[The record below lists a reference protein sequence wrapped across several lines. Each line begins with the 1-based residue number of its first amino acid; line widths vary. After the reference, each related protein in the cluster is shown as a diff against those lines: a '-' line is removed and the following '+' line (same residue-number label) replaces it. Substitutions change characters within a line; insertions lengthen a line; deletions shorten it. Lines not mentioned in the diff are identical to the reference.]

1 MMTARQAEQ
10 CARIAWEAFGKLTS
24 SEIAAQ
30 ETMAATPKDFE
41 RYALQYLTEAF
52 LIGQARKTTPRID
65 ATKGHSGE
73 DQTGEYHFAAPPTD
87 MTYIQALTALQEC
100 VPLEYRQKF
109 KRLHAGGATPHDAYL
124 QVVAE
129 WEAAPNNVF
138 RKDDLEV
145 SRN

>member
-10 CARIAWEAFGKLTS
+10 CARIAWEAFGELTA
-24 SEIAAQ
+24 SEVAAQ
-30 ETMAATPKDFE
+30 ETMGATPRDFE

-52 LIGQARKTTPRID
+52 LTAGARKLPQRID
-65 ATKGHSGE
+65 ATRGHAGE
-73 DQTGEYHFAAPPTD
+73 DQTGEYHFAQPPTD
-87 MTYIQALTALQEC
+87 MTYIQALTALQER
-100 VPLEYRQKF
+100 VPLEWRQKF

-129 WEAAPNNVF
+129 WDASPTNVF
-138 RKDDLEV
+138 RMDDSDV